1 MQSSNKILNLNFR
14 ISFRKKR
21 QKMNEYSLPFKFKLP
36 TIDQIFQSISHCRNY
51 SESIIKMSVY
61 NVKKKKKKKT
71 KKNNNGEK

>member
-14 ISFRKKR
+14 IFFRKKR

-51 SESIIKMSVY
+51 SESIIKISVY
-61 NVKKKKKKKT
+61 NVKKKEKKT
-71 KKNNNGEK
+71 KKNNGEK